1 MPQLEQYLI
10 FITSSRLEKKYI
22 LQEKEIDKRDQDLAT
37 FDPRSVI
44 SRRLLHRAKLFGS
57 WTSQAA
63 LFEEKQQLWN
73 ELPVTK
79 IHLRN
84 LHEQTKISD
93 ELFSENLCSPWM
105 VGNVA
110 HF

>member
-57 WTSQAA
+57 
-63 LFEEKQQLWN
+63 
-73 ELPVTK
+73 
-79 IHLRN
+79 
-84 LHEQTKISD
+84 
-93 ELFSENLCSPWM
+93 
-105 VGNVA
+105 
-110 HF
+110 